1 MYEVSRF
8 RLKLLRATYLLMVV
22 GLGLTIWPLF
32 FQSGDVEHMRGVV
45 RAVLAGVSLMAIAGV
60 LQPLKMLPLLLFEL
74 TWKTIWVAAFG
85 LPLWLGHR
93 LDADTAESMRACLM
107 GLVIFPIAI
116 PWRYVLEHY
125 VRQGNR
131 GRRAVEAT
139 LASATA

>member
-8 RLKLLRATYLLMVV
+8 RLNLLRATYLLVLV

-32 FQSGDVEHMRGVV
+32 FQAGDVEHYRGVV
-45 RAVLAGVSLMAIAGV
+45 RAVLAGVSLMALVGIF
-60 LQPLKMLPLLLFEL
+60 QPLRMVPLLMFEL

-93 LDADTAESMRACLM
+93 LDADTAETMKACLM

-116 PWRYVLEHY
+116 PWRYVLEQY
-125 VRQGNR
+125 VRQGT
-131 GRRAVEAT
+131 GRRSAAVGT
-139 LASATA
+139 VASASA